1 MDGRVGE
8 VELFSFIRESDHED
22 DDSQYRNMS
31 GAGMDEDG
39 MEEDDDIFNIEDIPF
54 GPNIFNADENVSTTT
69 VEVYIA
75 SGDK

>member
-8 VELFSFIRESDHED
+8 EELFGIIREGDED
-22 DDSQYRNMS
+22 DGSQYLNMS
-31 GAGMDEDG
+31 SDG

-54 GPNIFNADENVSTTT
+54 GPNIFNTDENVSTTT

-75 SGDK
+75 SRDK